1 MIDCF
6 VLGTSHLYAKPA
18 YGNLKE
24 CNKTRDSES
33 LRVHLHGVMLHL
45 IRKEFWAAVTCII
58 GLQFGHILIQMQSID
73 TSIFINFFKAK
84 GEGVI

>member
-58 GLQFGHILIQMQSID
+58 GLQFGHILIQMQ
-73 TSIFINFFKAK
+73 AK